1 MPQDLGLY
9 DVDGGQGKQH
19 GTLGEMVMTKIINE
33 NIIKAIAEYAA
44 EDIQRQYPN
53 VDYLTSTVRMAV
65 IDATNKVLDTE
76 VQP

>member
-1 MPQDLGLY
+1 
-9 DVDGGQGKQH
+9 
-19 GTLGEMVMTKIINE
+19 MVMTKIINE